1 MQVGIDGRRAR
12 DTTKDATREEISMQ
26 LYPLK
31 LVTVVGE
38 SLIMEDIA
46 ELGLK
51 LGATGYTI
59 AEVVGHGS
67 RSARNVG
74 STAGGAKTLKVEFV
88 VPTDVATKILDEVSH
103 EYFEHYAIIAWLSDV
118 SVMRGEQYTHKSRG

>member
-1 MQVGIDGRRAR
+1 
-12 DTTKDATREEISMQ
+12 MQ

-38 SLIMEDIA
+38 AVIMEDVA
-46 ELGLK
+46 ERGLELG
-51 LGATGYTI
+51 ASGYTMS
-59 AEVVGHGS
+59 EVVGHGS

-74 STAGGAKTLKVEFV
+74 MASGAKTIKVEFV
-88 VPTDVATKILDEVSH
+88 VSTEVATRILQDVSH

-118 SVMRGEQYTHKSRG
+118 SVMRGEQYTRKADG

>member
-1 MQVGIDGRRAR
+1 
-12 DTTKDATREEISMQ
+12 MQ

-31 LVTVVGE
+31 IVTVVGE
-38 SLIMEDIA
+38 AVIMEDIA

-51 LGATGYTI
+51 LGATGYTMS
-59 AEVVGHGS
+59 EVAGHGS

-74 STAGGAKTLKVEFV
+74 STSGGAKTLKVEFV
-88 VPTDVATKILDEVSH
+88 VPTEVATKILEEVSH

-118 SVMRGEQYTHKSRG
+118 SVMRGEQYTHKPGG

>member
-1 MQVGIDGRRAR
+1 
-12 DTTKDATREEISMQ
+12 MQ

-38 SLIMEDIA
+38 SVIMEDIA
-46 ELGLK
+46 EEGIK
-51 LGATGYTI
+51 LGATGYTM
-59 AEVVGHGS
+59 AEVIGHGS

-74 STAGGAKTLKVEFV
+74 STAGGAKTLKIEFV
-88 VPTDVATKILDEVSH
+88 VPSNVAVEILTHVSH

-118 SVMRGEQYTHKSRG
+118 SVVRGEQYTRKSGG

>member
-1 MQVGIDGRRAR
+1 
-12 DTTKDATREEISMQ
+12 MQ

-38 SLIMEDIA
+38 SVIMEDVAQRGI
-46 ELGLK
+46 E
-51 LGATGYTI
+51 LGATGYTMS
-59 AEVVGHGS
+59 EVSSGHGS

-74 STAGGAKTLKVEFV
+74 STAGGPKTLKVEFV
-88 VPTDVATKILDEVSH
+88 VPTEVATQILQDVSH

-118 SVMRGEQYTHKSRG
+118 SVVRGEQYTLKPSG

>member
-1 MQVGIDGRRAR
+1 
-12 DTTKDATREEISMQ
+12 MQ

-38 SLIMEDIA
+38 SLIMEDVA
-46 ELGLK
+46 ERGLE

-59 AEVVGHGS
+59 SEVSGHGS
-67 RSARNVG
+67 RSARTVS
-74 STAGGAKTLKVEFV
+74 STVGAKTLKVEFV
-88 VPTDVATKILDEVSH
+88 VPTELATQILQDVSH

-118 SVMRGEQYTHKSRG
+118 SVMRGEQYTHKPGG

>member
-1 MQVGIDGRRAR
+1 
-12 DTTKDATREEISMQ
+12 MQ

-38 SLIMEDIA
+38 SVIMEDIA
-46 ELGLK
+46 ELGLE
-51 LGATGYTI
+51 LGATGYTMS
-59 AEVVGHGS
+59 EVIGHGS

-74 STAGGAKTLKVEFV
+74 VTSGAKTVKVEFV
-88 VPTDVATKILDEVSH
+88 VSTEVATKILVDVSH

-118 SVMRGEQYTHKSRG
+118 SVMRGEQYTHKSGG

>member
-1 MQVGIDGRRAR
+1 
-12 DTTKDATREEISMQ
+12 MQ

-38 SLIMEDIA
+38 AVIMEDIA

-51 LGATGYTI
+51 LGATGYTMG
-59 AEVVGHGS
+59 EVIGHGS

-74 STAGGAKTLKVEFV
+74 STSGGAKTVKVEFV
-88 VPTDVATKILDEVSH
+88 VPTEVATKILDDISH

-118 SVMRGEQYTHKSRG
+118 SVMRGEQYTHKPGG

>member
-1 MQVGIDGRRAR
+1 
-12 DTTKDATREEISMQ
+12 MQ

-38 SLIMEDIA
+38 SVIMEDVA
-46 ELGLK
+46 ERGLE
-51 LGATGYTI
+51 LGATGYTLS
-59 AEVVGHGS
+59 EVSGHGS

-74 STAGGAKTLKVEFV
+74 STSGGAKTLKVEFV
-88 VPTDVATKILDEVSH
+88 VTTEVATKILDDVSH

-118 SVMRGEQYTHKSRG
+118 SVMRGEQYTHKSGG

>member
-1 MQVGIDGRRAR
+1 
-12 DTTKDATREEISMQ
+12 MQ

-38 SLIMEDIA
+38 AVIMEDIA

-51 LGATGYTI
+51 LGATGYTMS
-59 AEVVGHGS
+59 EVAGHGS

-74 STAGGAKTLKVEFV
+74 TATGEKTIKVEFV
-88 VPTDVATKILDEVSH
+88 VPTEVATQILQEVSH

-118 SVMRGEQYTHKSRG
+118 SVMRGEQYTLKSGG